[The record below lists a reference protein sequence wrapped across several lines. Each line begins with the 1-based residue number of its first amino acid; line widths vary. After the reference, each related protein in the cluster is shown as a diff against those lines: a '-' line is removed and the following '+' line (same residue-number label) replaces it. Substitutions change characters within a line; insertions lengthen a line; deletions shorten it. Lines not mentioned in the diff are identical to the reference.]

1 MKRKI
6 NITFE
11 VSTEVEVDLPDGQ
24 EISTYVSNNYNEIVT
39 KAKETI
45 KTEGVD
51 KYLTWDTCSW
61 SDDDEVFDIDEFILR
76 S

>member
-11 VSTEVEVDLPDGQ
+11 VSTEVEVDIPEGQ
-24 EISTYVSNNYNEIVT
+24 EISAYVSDNYNDIVT

-51 KYLTWDTCSW
+51 KYFTWDACSW
-61 SDDDEVFDIDEFILR
+61 SDDDEVIDLDEMLL
-76 S
+76 